1 MNTEQAGGIKK
12 ALSIYTEGCRSI
24 TVNMSRGVLYGI
36 LADNDI
42 VNNADNV
49 AAADNA
55 AASSGDNSGSY
66 TGSITELFAGRP
78 DCSVIVMSSAGMT
91 AERMARHFGCIG
103 KNLDEAYKA
112 GKFTEDEYNGL
123 NVSLDEYMENIISRN
138 EQTLATRAVM
148 QQEWKDRMAN
158 KGVQPLSLEET
169 EKKRAAAVAEYI
181 KTNGIDREALK
192 KMSRE
197 IRVQG

>member
-24 TVNMSRGVLYGI
+24 TVNMSRSDIYGI

-42 VNNADNV
+42 ANNSDNT
-49 AAADNA
+49 AAG
-55 AASSGDNSGSY
+55 SGENGGSY

-78 DCSVIVMSSAGMT
+78 DCPVIVMSSAGMT
-91 AERMARHFGCIG
+91 DERMAQHFGNIG

-112 GKFTEDEYNGL
+112 GKFTEDEYGEL
-123 NVSLDEYMENIISRN
+123 NASLDEYMENIISRN

-158 KGVQPLSLEET
+158 KGVPPLSLEET
-169 EKKRAAAVAEYI
+169 QKKREAAVVEYI

-192 KMSRE
+192 RKSRE
-197 IRVQG
+197 IRTGS

>member
-24 TVNMSRGVLYGI
+24 TVNMSRSVIYGI

-42 VNNADNV
+42 VNNSDNIT
-49 AAADNA
+49 AADSIA
-55 AASSGDNSGSY
+55 GSGGDGGSY

-78 DCSVIVMSSAGMT
+78 DCPVIVMSSAGMT
-91 AERMARHFGCIG
+91 DERMAKHFGNIG
-103 KNLDEAYKA
+103 RNLDEAYKA
-112 GKFTEDEYNGL
+112 GKFTEDEYGEL
-123 NVSLDEYMENIISRN
+123 NASLDEYIENIISRN

-158 KGVQPLSLEET
+158 KDAPPLSPEESQ
-169 EKKRAAAVAEYI
+169 KKRAAAVAEYI
-181 KTNGIDREALK
+181 KTNGIDRESLK

-197 IRVQG
+197 IRTGG